1 MNEPLVA
8 FTAPELAF
16 LLGLR
21 PGPSTDMARSALKL
35 TITDSDEQL
44 LAAGLSSLAVR
55 AFVELAGDAARPV
68 GPAAVIGHALTSA
81 TRCVEFGLLS
91 KDAGDGGLLFE
102 SSGPTVM
109 LSPRQLGCFD
119 AIAVKPELGTTGAVL
134 SMTHAFIEQYGAAG
148 VFVVTR
154 TITGEEHEL
163 ALRTEGGQS
172 WQLIGAP
179 TDPEEGRPVSREEAI
194 NALEAVLARAPAPSG
209 STG

>member
-21 PGPSTDMARSALKL
+21 SGPSTDMARNTLKL
-35 TITDSDEQL
+35 TITDTDEQL

-55 AFVELAGDAARPV
+55 GLVELADDAVRPV

-81 TRCVEFGLLS
+81 TRCIEFGLLS
-91 KDAGDGGLLFE
+91 KDTGDGGLLFE

-134 SMTHAFIEQYGAAG
+134 SMTNAFIEEHGAAG
-148 VFVVTR
+148 VFVVSR
-154 TITGEEHEL
+154 AVTGEEHEL

-172 WQLIGAP
+172 WSMIGSP
-179 TDPEEGRPVSREEAI
+179 GDPEEGRPVPREEAL
-194 NALEAVLARAPAPSG
+194 NALQSILATASAASG